1 MKTIVFYLTYLLL
14 IVSLF
19 AGTTGKISGVVKD
32 ADTGEAL
39 PGANVIVE
47 GTTFGAS
54 TDLEGFYSIIN
65 VPPGVYTIKV
75 IYVGYA
81 EQVIKNVKVEID
93 LTTTLNISLSSTVL
107 STEAVEIIA
116 ERPIV
121 QKDISNSQM
130 SLEVEKIEALPVTTV
145 KDALTLQAGIESST
159 RGLIIRGGGPNQVVF
174 MIDGF
179 STNDERSNY
188 PNTAIAMGNIVEV
201 QVQTGGFNAEYEQA
215 RSGIVNVVTAE
226 GNRENYNGYITFRYR
241 PPAPKHFGNS
251 IYDPYSFFNRPYF
264 DPDVMWDGTDNGAW
278 DEHTR
283 NQYVSFEGWNE
294 VSNATLNDDDPTN
307 DLTPEEAF
315 RLFRWYRRR
324 DGAIKKPD
332 YTFDAGF
339 GGPVPF
345 ISEYLG
351 GLRFYLTHYNNKEM
365 FVFPLSRDAYTENK
379 TQLKL
384 NSNITPDMNLMI
396 SGSYSEVSSVS
407 AYNWNPPTGTVLRS
421 IEEVANLPSSSVT
434 GMMIPFM
441 PGLFSPASIYRGSL
455 DMRFTHVLSA
465 KTVYEV
471 KFQYKYNN
479 YNTFQTE
486 SRDTTKRYEIF
497 PGYFVDEAPYGYWG
511 YALNGIGDTHLGGWM
526 NLGRDKSKNST
537 TSFKFELMSQLNK
550 WNQIKAGLSVVYNDF
565 NIYSFTDNPSMS
577 TWRRTM
583 IYHIFPYRIGT
594 FIQDKLEFEGFIAN
608 LGLRIDYSNPNGN
621 VYVLDTY
628 SKYYGV
634 GYGNK
639 IDEAPQEKA
648 KASIVLSP
656 RLGIAHPITENS
668 KLYFNYGHF
677 RSEPFSSYR
686 FRLQREYNGQITYM
700 GNPNLLMEKT
710 IAYEIGYE
718 HNLFETYLVKIAGY
732 YKDVTNQPGWLYY
745 QGLKSDINYYKA
757 ANNNYADIRGVE
769 LTLQKR
775 YGRWF
780 SGFVNFTYDV
790 RTSGYFGLLEFY
802 EDPKLQ
808 REYLKEHPVMIRQHP
823 MPYVRANV
831 DFHTPKDFGY
841 QYKGFAPFGDWRLNI
856 LANWR
861 TGRFYTYNPRGI
873 PGVVDDTQWKDWY
886 NVDLRLTKTF
896 DLAMFNISIYM
907 DVRNVFNFKYMS
919 RAGFSDNYDWQDY
932 LESLNFPWEM
942 GDEKGNDR
950 IGEFRPPGVEYDP
963 LEPNPDNDPEISARN
978 EKRKK
983 NKSYI
988 DMPNIKSLTFL
999 NPRNIIFGITV
1010 RF

>member
-1 MKTIVFYLTYLLL
+1 MKTILFYLAIFLLF
-14 IVSLF
+14 VSLF

-32 ADTGEAL
+32 ADTGEPL
-39 PGANVIVE
+39 PGANVIIE
-47 GTTFGAS
+47 GTTLGAS
-54 TDLEGFYSIIN
+54 TDMDGFYSIIN
-65 VPPGVYTIKV
+65 VPPGIYTIKV
-75 IYVGYA
+75 IYIGYA

-93 LTTTLNISLSSTVL
+93 LTTNLNILLKSTVL
-107 STEAVEIIA
+107 STEAVEVVA
-116 ERPIV
+116 QRPVV

-130 SLEVEKIEALPVTTV
+130 NMEVEIIEALPVTTV

-226 GNRENYNGYITFRYR
+226 GDKQKYNGYVSFRYR

-251 IYDPYSFFNRPYF
+251 IYDKYSFFNRPYF
-264 DPDVMWDGTDNGAW
+264 DPDVMWEGTDNGAW
-278 DEHTR
+278 DEYTR
-283 NQYVSFEGWNE
+283 NQYVTFEGWNE
-294 VSNATLNDDDPTN
+294 IANATLRDDDPSN

-315 RLFRWYRRR
+315 RLFRWYHRR
-324 DGAIKKPD
+324 DGAISKPD

-351 GLRFYLTHYNNKEM
+351 NLRFYLSHYNNREM
-365 FVFPLSRDAYTENK
+365 FVFPLSRDAYSENK

-384 NSNITPDMNLMI
+384 NSNLSPSMKIMI
-396 SGSYSEVSSVS
+396 SGSYGKVSSVS

-421 IEEVANLPSSSVT
+421 VEQVADLPSSSVT

-441 PGLFSPASIYRGSL
+441 PGYFSPTSIYRGAL
-455 DMRFTHVLSA
+455 DVRFTHTLSA
-465 KTVYEV
+465 RTVYEV

-486 SRDTTKRYEIF
+486 PRDTTKRNEVF
-497 PGYFVDEAPYGYWG
+497 PGYYVDEAPYGYWG

-526 NLGRDKSKNST
+526 NLGRDQSKNST
-537 TSFKFELMSQLNK
+537 TTLKFELMSQINK
-550 WNQIKAGLSVVYNDF
+550 WNQLKTGISIVYNDF
-565 NIYSFTDNPSMS
+565 NINSFTDNPSMS

-583 IYHIFPYRIGT
+583 IYRILPFRVGA
-594 FIQDKLEFEGFIAN
+594 FFQDKLEFEGFIAN
-608 LGLRIDYSNPNGN
+608 VGLRIDYSDPNGN
-621 VYVLDTY
+621 IYVLDPY

-648 KASIVLSP
+648 KASLVLSP

-686 FRLQREYNGQITYM
+686 FRLQRAYNGQITYM

-718 HNLFETYLVKIAGY
+718 HSLFEAYLLKIAGY

-745 QGLKSDINYYKA
+745 QGLKSDISYYKA

-769 LTLQKR
+769 ITLQKR

-780 SGFVNFTYDV
+780 SGFLNFTYDV
-790 RTSGYFGLLEFY
+790 RTSGYFGILEFY

-808 REYLKEHPVMIRQHP
+808 REYLRENPVMIRQHP
-823 MPYVRANV
+823 LPYARANL
-831 DFHTPKDFGY
+831 DFHTPRDFGY
-841 QYKGFAPFGDWRLNI
+841 SYKGFYPFGDWRLNI
-856 LANWR
+856 LANWK
-861 TGRFYTYNPRGI
+861 TGRYYTYNPHGI

-886 NVDLRLTKTF
+886 NVDLKISKTF
-896 DLAMFNISIYM
+896 SIAMFNFSIYM
-907 DVRNVFNFKYMS
+907 DIRNVFNFKYMS
-919 RAGFSDNYDWQDY
+919 RAGFSDAYDWQDY
-932 LESLNFPWEM
+932 LESLNFPWET

-950 IGEFRPPGVEYDP
+950 IGEYRPPDVAYEP
-963 LEPNPDNDPEISARN
+963 LEPNPNNDPEISARN
-978 EKRKK
+978 EVRKK

-988 DMPNIKSLTFL
+988 DMPNIKGLTFL
-999 NPRNIIFGITV
+999 NPRNILFGITV